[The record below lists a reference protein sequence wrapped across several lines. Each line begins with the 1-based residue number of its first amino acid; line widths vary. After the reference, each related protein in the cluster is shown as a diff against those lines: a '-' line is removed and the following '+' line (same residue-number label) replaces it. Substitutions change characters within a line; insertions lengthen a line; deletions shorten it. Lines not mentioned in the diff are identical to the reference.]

1 MGFCI
6 VTVKVLNGYESNKK
20 SPICPMWC
28 EATEQTGDFFIK
40 PKFYRESQK
49 SILLLSFCFSKVK
62 SKDNHV
68 DSLH

>member
-1 MGFCI
+1 
-6 VTVKVLNGYESNKK
+6 
-20 SPICPMWC
+20 MWC

-40 PKFYRESQK
+40 PKFYREPQK
-49 SILLLSFCFSKVK
+49 STLLLSFCFSKVK